1 MFQSTLLQCLL
12 GELKPLDGKV
22 EVRGRLS
29 YVSQEPWM
37 FMGTIRDNI
46 LFGMSYDSAW
56 YNKVIEACSLDEVA
70 TAMTVSFNL
79 LIISSKMHRTL
90 GSCLMET

>member
-1 MFQSTLLQCLL
+1 MFFLYQSTLLQCLL
-12 GELKPLDGKV
+12 GELKPLSGRM

-46 LFGMSYDSAW
+46 LFGMPYDAAW
-56 YNKVIEACSLDEVA
+56 YSRVIEACSLVEVRR
-70 TAMTVSFNL
+70 SER
-79 LIISSKMHRTL
+79 S
-90 GSCLMET
+90 

>member
-1 MFQSTLLQCLL
+1 MPQSTLLQCLL
-12 GELKPLDGKV
+12 GELKPISGRV
-22 EVRGRLS
+22 EVKGRLS

-46 LFGMSYDSAW
+46 LFGMAYDSAW

-70 TAMTVSFNL
+70 MASIKVQGGMYT
-79 LIISSKMHRTL
+79 I
-90 GSCLMET
+90 